1 MIKRTLQQTVS
12 DKLFNGKA
20 IVIFGARQVGKSSLL
35 KEMFGDRKDAIWLDG
50 DLVEN
55 QVLFD
60 NLTVA
65 GAKNVIGNARIV
77 IIDEAQSILNIG
89 TKLKLFTD
97 HFPEI
102 QLIAT
107 GSSSFDLANKINEP
121 LTGRKWEYMLFP
133 LSFEEMVQYHS
144 LLEEHKQLNQRL
156 IFGYYP
162 DVVCHSDKSIDL
174 LKQLATSYLY
184 KDVLQWERL
193 KKSDK
198 LMKLLQALAFQVG
211 SQVSYSE
218 LGQICGLD
226 NKTVEK
232 YITLLEQAYVIF
244 RLPSFS
250 RNLRKE
256 LKFSKKIYFYDN
268 GIRNTL
274 ISNFNAVEFRQDIG
288 ILWENFIV
296 AERMKRN
303 IYAGFYAQTYF
314 WRTQDQKEIDYLEE
328 NNGKL
333 FAYEFKWSSR
343 KKTKIPTSFAETYP
357 EAQFQCIT
365 PDNYWDFL
373 MIGHK

>member
-1 MIKRTLQQTVS
+1 MIKRRLQQIFS
-12 DKLFNGKA
+12 DQLFKGKA
-20 IVIFGARQVGKSSLL
+20 IIIVGARQVGKTFLL
-35 KEMFGDRKDAIWLDG
+35 KEMFGNRKDAIWLDG
-50 DLVEN
+50 DLLET

-60 NLTVA
+60 NLSVA
-65 GAKNVIGNARIV
+65 KAKAIIGNAKIV

-102 QLIAT
+102 QLVAT

-133 LSFEEMVQYHS
+133 ISFEEMVQHHS
-144 LLEEHKQLNQRL
+144 LLEEHKLLNQRL
-156 IFGYYP
+156 VFGYYP
-162 DVVCHSDKSIDL
+162 DVVCHSDQSLDL

-184 KDVLQWERL
+184 KDILQWERL
-193 KKSDK
+193 NKSDK

-211 SQVSYSE
+211 SQVSFSE

-244 RLPSFS
+244 RLPSYS

-288 ILWENFIV
+288 ILWENFII

-303 IYAGFYAQTYF
+303 SYARYYPQTYF

-333 FAYEFKWSSR
+333 FAYEFKWNFR
-343 KKTKIPTSFAETYP
+343 KKTKIPAPFADAYP
-357 EAQFQCIT
+357 EAEFQCIT

-373 MIGHK
+373 TMNHK